1 MTVLILTSE
10 QDVTADMAVV
20 ELNARG
26 IPVLRLDPAE
36 LPGGVDVSGEY
47 AHGVFHGHLSV
58 AGRVVSMGG
67 LRSVWVRRPGVPAA
81 RSRAASPWLTEEAS
95 QALYG
100 MLRCTDARWM
110 NHPDAANQARH
121 KPWQLWLARECGLPV
136 PATLIT
142 TFPRV
147 AREFAERYPDLVVKP
162 VSGAH
167 PGDGAFA
174 VPTTRVRPDEDYQDV
189 AHGPTLLQRR
199 VRKVADIRL
208 TCVGD
213 RLFAARATAAP
224 DIEDA
229 DAVVDVR
236 FDPGA
241 GPWRPVS
248 VPRRVAESVHAYLTR
263 AQLAYGAFDFAEDA
277 DGIWWFLE
285 CNQSGQFG
293 FIEIETGQPIG
304 RAVAE
309 WLAGEP
315 WGRAT
320 PQTPTA
326 EAGAGGLPREAGP
339 GGV

>member
-47 AHGVFHGHLSV
+47 AHGTFHGHLSV
-58 AGRVVSMGG
+58 GGRVVSMSG
-67 LRSVWVRRPGVPAA
+67 LRSIWVRRPGAPAA
-81 RSRAASPWLTEEAS
+81 RSRAASAWLTEEAS

-110 NHPDAANQARH
+110 NHPDAARQARH
-121 KPWQLWLARECGLPV
+121 KPWQLWLARACGLPV

-167 PGDGAFA
+167 PDGGTLA
-174 VPTTRVRPDEDYQDV
+174 VPTTRVRPGEDYRDV

-199 VRKVADIRL
+199 VRKRADIRL

-213 RLFAARATAAP
+213 RMFAARAQGAP
-224 DIEDA
+224 DDPE
-229 DAVVDVR
+229 AVVDVR
-236 FDPGA
+236 FDPDA

-248 VPRRVAESVHAYLTR
+248 VPRRVADGVQAYLTR
-263 AQLAYGAFDFAEDA
+263 AQLAYGAFDFAEDS
-277 DGIWWFLE
+277 DGMWWFLE

-293 FIEIETGQPIG
+293 FVEIETGQPIG
-304 RAVAE
+304 RAVAQ

-315 WGRAT
+315 F
-320 PQTPTA
+320 
-326 EAGAGGLPREAGP
+326 GP
-339 GGV
+339 APA